1 MILKNKEMAVDLLKD
16 LTQLDIKNIEFE
28 DLKNMKDSSGY
39 DFSAIKLKAILNIDS
54 KGNNNTN
61 DKNERDLYI
70 KIIRKDRIKE
80 SIFCYW
86 SLLYDEKFRNFE
98 ESEFTSVI
106 SKVKITETEN
116 QEYKHTVLLEIKEN
130 KWGILECGSTIHLV
144 KLAKFLNSDTIEKSK
159 LTNEWRKYV
168 EEGNQDVLFIGI
180 IN

>member
-1 MILKNKEMAVDLLKD
+1 M
-16 LTQLDIKNIEFE
+16 
-28 DLKNMKDSSGY
+28 
-39 DFSAIKLKAILNIDS
+39 
-54 KGNNNTN
+54 
-61 DKNERDLYI
+61 
-70 KIIRKDRIKE
+70 
-80 SIFCYW
+80 
-86 SLLYDEKFRNFE
+86 YDEKFRNFE

-159 LTNEWRKYV
+159 LTNGWRKYV
-168 EEGNQDVLFIGI
+168 EDGNQDVLFIGI